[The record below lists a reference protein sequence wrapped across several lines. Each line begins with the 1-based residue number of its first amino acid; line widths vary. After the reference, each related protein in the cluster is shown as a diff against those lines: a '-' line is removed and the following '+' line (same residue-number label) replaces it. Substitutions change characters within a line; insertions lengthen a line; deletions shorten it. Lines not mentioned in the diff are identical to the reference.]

1 MTGNKD
7 VNPKNY
13 NANPSAIAEYL
24 TEAFEENDLARILD
38 AMKFVLQAQNVK
50 ALAESTGMRREGLY
64 KTFARQRDPQLS
76 RVLGLFQGLDVRI
89 VVRAGASDTKAATS
103 KTWSAIIFK
112 EATRRFHGCSLTSA
126 PCP

>member
-89 VVRAGASDTKAATS
+89 VVRAVPTTQKPPRPKLGRPLSSKKRRGDFTGAV
-103 KTWSAIIFK
+103 
-112 EATRRFHGCSLTSA
+112 
-126 PCP
+126 